1 MSAGTPLTP
10 RQVVESL
17 LLDSDERCRLLGFA
31 GSRYGIRREAAEDV
45 LQETAVQLLAQRQ
58 RVRNPK
64 AYLYS
69 VFRIRC
75 RRYLGSS
82 LRYSNATGIPNG
94 PLEVPANDPEADS
107 GRSIALREG
116 LVRISLACRKLLAA
130 HYIEGCS
137 LRETA
142 ERMTLAYSGITKA
155 ISRCLKRLRAC
166 LI

>member
-1 MSAGTPLTP
+1 
-10 RQVVESL
+10 
-17 LLDSDERCRLLGFA
+17 
-31 GSRYGIRREAAEDV
+31 V

-64 AYLYS
+64 AYLYT

-82 LRYSNATGIPNG
+82 LRYSDSGEPFDIPAG
-94 PLEVPANDPEADS
+94 DPETDS

-116 LVRISLACRKLLAA
+116 LVRISSACRKLLAA
-130 HYIEGCS
+130 HYMEGCS

-166 LI
+166 LT